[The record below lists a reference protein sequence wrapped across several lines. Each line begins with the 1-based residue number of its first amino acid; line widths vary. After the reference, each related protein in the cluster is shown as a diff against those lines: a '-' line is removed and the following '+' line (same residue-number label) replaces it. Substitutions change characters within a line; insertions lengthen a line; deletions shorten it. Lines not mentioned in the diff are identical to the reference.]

1 MQQQPLQF
9 NSRSDLI
16 KHVASLC
23 QYQNDNI
30 VSSIQGGHA
39 HALTRLHATSL
50 ALYAKTRNH
59 LDGKV
64 TMLSPYIRHGAVSLE
79 AVRQYALTQYDA
91 STVEKFLQELTW
103 RHFWQA
109 HYAQL
114 GDQIWEDIEP
124 YKTGW
129 SLENYSDELPEDIV
143 QARTGVAVID
153 YFSHQLTSNG
163 YLHNHARMYLASY
176 IVHWRKIRWQAGA
189 QWFLTHLLDG
199 DIASNNL
206 SWQWVASTFSQRPYI
221 FNLDNVRKYATDD
234 IDTSPTTNSVID
246 ASYDILQRRLFP
258 HNA

>member
-1 MQQQPLQF
+1 MLQQPSQF

-23 QYQNDNI
+23 NYTSDNT
-30 VSSIQGGHA
+30 VSSIQGGYEHA
-39 HALTRLHATSL
+39 FTRLHTTSL

-59 LDGKV
+59 LNGKV
-64 TMLSPYIRHGAVSLE
+64 TMLSPYIRHGVISLE
-79 AVRQYALTQYDA
+79 EVRKYALTQYDA
-91 STVEKFLQELTW
+91 NTVEKFLQELTW
-103 RHFWQA
+103 RHFWQS

-114 GDQIWEDIEP
+114 GDKIWNDIEP

-129 SLENYSDELPEDIV
+129 TLENYSDELPEDIL

-153 YFSHQLTSNG
+153 YFANQLMCSG

-221 FNLDNVRKYATDD
+221 FNLDNVKKYATDD
-234 IDTSPTTNSVID
+234 IDTSPTNNSPIN

-258 HNA
+258 HNE